1 MQKSLTVMTKD
12 YKNEIT
18 NILETLG
25 QQLDISESQYNAA
38 VKSYEA
44 VGDWLSKEG
53 SKLYPYKPKIIPQG
67 SFMLGT
73 IVRSINDE
81 DDIDI
86 DLVCKLEGKP
96 PQWTQKHLKNAV
108 GDRLKEHSKYQGML
122 EDKNGGRR
130 CWTLKYSEDA
140 NYHLDVL
147 PSISDKNFT
156 KLFSESVKRF
166 LNKNAEKLAIRITDN
181 EEANYATETDVSLW
195 VKSNPFGYAYWFY
208 CMAAIHSSSKMITLS
223 ASIDPVEPYK
233 KKKMPLQRVVQLL
246 KRHRDIMF
254 TSNEFDSENRPIS
267 IIITTLAAKSYDK
280 SENLMDAYT
289 NVVRTM
295 QNFIETRFNK
305 KTNKR
310 EKWIRNPIND
320 EENFAD
326 KWVDT
331 PQKEEYFYRWL
342 DKLKTDLSRIS
353 TSDGI
358 GLHKLNQIL
367 SSQYGEIAVK
377 RAFTVYGENNR
388 KLRESGQRKM
398 ARETGFLGAFGTTIP
413 NHNFEGKV

>member
-1 MQKSLTVMTKD
+1 MTKD

-53 SKLYPYKPKIIPQG
+53 SKLYPYNPRIIPQG

-73 IVRSINDE
+73 IVRPINDE

-96 PQWTQKHLKNAV
+96 SHWAQIHLKNAV
-108 GDRLKEHSKYQGML
+108 GDRLKEHSKYREML
-122 EDKNGGRR
+122 EDEKGGRR
-130 CWTLKYSEDA
+130 CWTLEYSEDA

-156 KLFSESVKRF
+156 KLFNESFNRF
-166 LNKNAEKLAIRITDN
+166 QDINADKLAIRITDN
-181 EEANYATETDVSLW
+181 EESNYATETDVYW
-195 VKSNPFGYAYWFY
+195 WMKSNPFGYAKWFY
-208 CMAAIHSSSKMITLS
+208 QRAIHSSSKMITLS
-223 ASIDPVEPYK
+223 ASVDPVK
-233 KKKMPLQRVVQLL
+233 
-246 KRHRDIMF
+246 
-254 TSNEFDSENRPIS
+254 PIS
-267 IIITTLAAKSYDK
+267 IIITTLAARAYDK

-289 NVVRTM
+289 NIVSTM
-295 QNFIETRFNK
+295 RNFIETRLNK
-305 KTNKR
+305 ETGQYER
-310 EKWIRNPIND
+310 WVSNPIND

-326 KWVDT
+326 KWADT
-331 PQKEEYFYRWL
+331 PQKEEYFYLWL
-342 DKLKTDLSRIS
+342 DKLEADLYSIR
-353 TSDGI
+353 TSDSK
-358 GLHKLNQIL
+358 GLHMLNQSL
-367 SSQYGEIAVK
+367 SSQYG
-377 RAFTVYGENNR
+377 
-388 KLRESGQRKM
+388 
-398 ARETGFLGAFGTTIP
+398 TGFLGTVGTTIP

>member
-1 MQKSLTVMTKD
+1 MTKD

-53 SKLYPYKPKIIPQG
+53 SKLYPYNPRIIPQG

-73 IVRSINDE
+73 IVRPINDE

-96 PQWTQKHLKNAV
+96 SHWAQIHLKNAV
-108 GDRLKEHSKYQGML
+108 GDRLKEHSKYREML
-122 EDKNGGRR
+122 EDEKGGRR
-130 CWTLKYSEDA
+130 CWTLEYSEDA

-156 KLFSESVKRF
+156 KLFNESFNRF
-166 LNKNAEKLAIRITDN
+166 QDINADKLAIRITDN
-181 EEANYATETDVSLW
+181 EESNYATETDVYW
-195 VKSNPFGYAYWFY
+195 WMKSNPFGYAKWFY
-208 CMAAIHSSSKMITLS
+208 QRAIHSSSKMITLS
-223 ASIDPVEPYK
+223 ASVDPVKPYEK
-233 KKKMPLQRVVQLL
+233 EKMPLQRAVQLL

-254 TSNEFDSENRPIS
+254 SSDDLDSENRPIS
-267 IIITTLAAKSYDK
+267 IIITTLAARAYDK

-289 NVVRTM
+289 NIVSTM
-295 QNFIETRFNK
+295 RNFIETRLNK
-305 KTNKR
+305 ETGQYER
-310 EKWIRNPIND
+310 WVSNPIND

-326 KWVDT
+326 KWADT
-331 PQKEEYFYRWL
+331 PQKEEYFYLWL
-342 DKLKTDLSRIS
+342 DKLEADLYSIR
-353 TSDGI
+353 TSDSK
-358 GLHKLNQIL
+358 GLHMLNQSL
-367 SSQYGEIAVK
+367 SSQYGDKAVNL
-377 RAFTVYGENNR
+377 AFTVYGENNR

-398 ARETGFLGAFGTTIP
+398 ARETGFLGTVGTTIP